1 MMIKNKN
8 IPRFPG
14 GGKAASFA
22 LDTFDSLRYHGLN
35 SRKKPEKK
43 YKIILSKN
51 K

>member
-22 LDTFDSLRYHGLN
+22 FDTFDHLRYHGLN
-35 SRKKPEKK
+35 SWKKD
-43 YKIILSKN
+43 KIILSKN